1 MAVTPSKLGRCA
13 TACSPGDRCRVGAD
27 DDDVPVGGGAWV
39 SDAVGDVAGSTP
51 NATCI
56 CPPACDTALAWDAC
70 TPDDDNVDAGA
81 AGAVVEVTTLYA
93 NTPVKANS
101 TPKAFKAVMVFWKIR
116 TEATITT
123 SRRTLCDG
131 KKDDHEVRGENR

>member
-13 TACSPGDRCRVGAD
+13 AACSPGDKCRVGAD
-27 DDDVPVGGGAWV
+27 DDVLVG
-39 SDAVGDVAGSTP
+39 DAVGDVAGSTP

-56 CPPACDTALAWDAC
+56 CMPTCDTALVWDAC
-70 TPDDDNVDAGA
+70 APDDDNVDAGA

-101 TPKAFKAVMVFWKIR
+101 TPKAFRAVMVF
-116 TEATITT
+116 
-123 SRRTLCDG
+123 
-131 KKDDHEVRGENR
+131 